1 MSPFPLFYIQAST
14 ITVSYYAPQSVTL
27 LFRLISVYSLHGT
40 MCAAGFCFCLF
51 ILSLCILQ
59 AAVFHIKSTVFFSIH
74 KL

>member
-27 LFRLISVYSLHGT
+27 LFRLISVYSLRGT

-51 ILSLCILQ
+51 ILSSCILQ
-59 AAVFHIKSTVFFSIH
+59 AAVFHFNCILQYS
-74 KL
+74 